1 MKRMVV
7 DGGSTKCH
15 WLAFGDGPDVLFA
28 SPGLNPLMLNF
39 NEIVSRFL
47 QAAEGREVGLVD
59 EIYYYGAGCIG
70 GEVNSKVAKALSQV
84 FGCQSVVVYS
94 DILGA
99 ARATLGRSSGIACI
113 LGTGCNSCHYDGE
126 NIVSNIPPL
135 GYILGD
141 EGSGADIGKR
151 IVADALKGLF
161 DNDLTSAFWKF
172 AGCGY
177 RDIIGHVYSE
187 PHANAYL
194 ARFARFAI
202 EHIDNASIES
212 IVRERMAMFLSR
224 NVLLYPEPVRRGGVG
239 FVGGIAAN
247 FDGLL
252 REVCAD
258 SGVSVRSIV
267 ETPISG
273 IRLYHEV

>member
-1 MKRMVV
+1 MRLMVV

-15 WLAFGDGPDVLFA
+15 WLVFGDGPDVSFA
-28 SPGLNPLMLNF
+28 SLGLNPLMLSY
-39 NEIVSRFL
+39 NEIVTHFS
-47 QAAEGREVGLVD
+47 QAAEGHAIGHVD
-59 EIYYYGAGCIG
+59 EVHYYGAGCIG
-70 GEVNSKVAKALSQV
+70 GDVNSKVASAITQV
-84 FGCQSVVVYS
+84 FDCQSVFVAS

-99 ARATLGRSSGIACI
+99 AHATLGRSSGIACI

-126 NIVSNIPPL
+126 NIVSNVPPL

-161 DNDLTSAFWKF
+161 DSDLTSAFWQF

-194 ARFARFAI
+194 ARFAQFAKV
-202 EHIDNASIES
+202 HLDNCAISS
-212 IVRERMAMFLSR
+212 IVRERLTMFLSR

-247 FDGLL
+247 FEGLL
-252 REVCAD
+252 RDVCAE
-258 SGVSVRSIV
+258 SGVRVRSIV

-273 IRLYHEV
+273 IRLYHEA

>member
-1 MKRMVV
+1 MRLMVV

-15 WLAFGDGPDVLFA
+15 WFVFGDGSDVSFA
-28 SPGLNPLMLNF
+28 SPGLNPLMLSYY
-39 NEIVSRFL
+39 EIVSRFS
-47 QAAEGREVGLVD
+47 QAAEGRDICHVD
-59 EIYYYGAGCIG
+59 EVYYYGAGCIG
-70 GEVNSKVAKALSQV
+70 GDVNSKVASAITQV
-84 FGCQSVVVYS
+84 FDCQSVFVAS

-126 NIVSNIPPL
+126 NIVSNVPPL

-161 DNDLTSAFWKF
+161 DSDLTSAFWQF

-194 ARFARFAI
+194 ARFAQFAK
-202 EHIDNASIES
+202 EHLDNCAISS
-212 IVRERMAMFLSR
+212 IVRERLTMFLSR

-247 FDGLL
+247 FEGLL
-252 REVCAD
+252 RDVCAE
-258 SGVSVRSIV
+258 SGVRVRSIV

-273 IRLYHEV
+273 IRLYHEA

>member
-1 MKRMVV
+1 MRRMVV

-70 GEVNSKVAKALSQV
+70 GEVNSKVAKAISQV

-177 RDIIGHVYSE
+177 GKFKPAVGEAVVETLRPIREEASRIMKDK
-187 PHANAYL
+187 AYL
-194 ARFARFAI
+194 EQVYKAGA
-202 EHIDNASIES
+202 EKASYVAEKTLRK
-212 IVRERMAMFLSR
+212 V
-224 NVLLYPEPVRRGGVG
+224 YKKVG
-239 FVGGIAAN
+239 FVA
-247 FDGLL
+247 
-252 REVCAD
+252 R
-258 SGVSVRSIV
+258 
-267 ETPISG
+267 
-273 IRLYHEV
+273 